1 MKKIYQRILVLGLV
15 SFMVFMSSCEKER
28 FAPAPYVDPNDTTI
42 TPPDS
47 ISYSADM
54 QPFWDAACI
63 NCHGGTIAPNLSTGV
78 SYDAII
84 NGGYIDATPASS
96 LLYTKI
102 APGGSMEQYSTS
114 ANTSMT
120 LQWIEEGALNN

>member
-15 SFMVFMSSCEKER
+15 SFMVFMSSCEKES
-28 FAPAPYVDPNDTTI
+28 FVPAPPADPNDTI
-42 TPPDS
+42 PADS

-63 NCHGGTIAPNLSTGV
+63 QCHGGTIAPNLSTGV
-78 SYDAII
+78 SYDALID
-84 NGGYIDATPASS
+84 GGYIDLANPTGSE
-96 LLYTKI
+96 LYTKI